1 MSSVAEKLQRKDQRS
16 TAAKQVR
23 LKLVYIDF
31 WSVVKLA
38 FLIWVCLGVVLVVA
52 TILVWIVLFS
62 TGVFG
67 SLDSAFQ
74 DILSDPNFTI
84 AGNFGLG
91 QVGLFSLVVAI
102 LNVVEEIHAVQDD
115 GRVDRRAL
123 EPIVLSDVVAERRDS
138 SAIDERELSRST
150 GGRGDSQ
157 RQGQG

>member
-52 TILVWIVLFS
+52 TVLIWIVLFS

-91 QVGLFSLVVAI
+91 QVGLFALVVAI
-102 LNVVEEIHAVQDD
+102 LNVVV
-115 GRVDRRAL
+115 GT
-123 EPIVLSDVVAERRDS
+123 VLA
-138 SAIDERELSRST
+138 AIASLLYNLSVRFT
-150 GGRGDSQ
+150 GGLLVGFQNS
-157 RQGQG
+157 

>member
-38 FLIWVCLGVVLVVA
+38 FLIWVCLGIVLVVA
-52 TILVWIVLFS
+52 TILIWIVLFS

-91 QVGLFSLVVAI
+91 QVGLFALVVAI
-102 LNVVEEIHAVQDD
+102 LNVVV
-115 GRVDRRAL
+115 GT
-123 EPIVLSDVVAERRDS
+123 VLA
-138 SAIDERELSRST
+138 AIASLLYNLSVRFT
-150 GGRGDSQ
+150 GGLLVGFQNS
-157 RQGQG
+157 

>member
-23 LKLVYIDF
+23 LKLVYVDF

-38 FLIWVCLGVVLVVA
+38 FLIWVCLGIVLVVA
-52 TILVWIVLFS
+52 TIFVWIVLYS
-62 TGVFG
+62 THVFD

-91 QVGLFSLVVAI
+91 QVGLFALVVAV
-102 LNVVEEIHAVQDD
+102 LNVVI
-115 GRVDRRAL
+115 GT
-123 EPIVLSDVVAERRDS
+123 VLA
-138 SAIDERELSRST
+138 AIASILYNLSVRFT
-150 GGRGDSQ
+150 GGLLVGFQNS
-157 RQGQG
+157 

>member
-23 LKLVYIDF
+23 LKLVYLDF

-38 FLIWVCLGVVLVVA
+38 FLIWVCLGIVLVVA
-52 TILVWIVLFS
+52 AVLIWIVLFS

-67 SLDSAFQ
+67 KLDSAFQ

-91 QVGLFSLVVAI
+91 QVGLFALVVAI
-102 LNVVEEIHAVQDD
+102 LNVVV
-115 GRVDRRAL
+115 GT
-123 EPIVLSDVVAERRDS
+123 VLA
-138 SAIDERELSRST
+138 AIASLLYNLSVRFT
-150 GGRGDSQ
+150 GGLLVGFQNS
-157 RQGQG
+157 